1 MNNMDSQKPIVAHVM
16 RGFLKPTETF
26 IGNQIFTLSS
36 FKPIVLCHHR
46 FDGHSYPLD
55 GVTAVTDLLPASWQM
70 IDNFFYRVS
79 RVAIPPVIDALARYA
94 LEHDVQLL
102 HFHYLVDARFFLSLK
117 RKTGLPGVVSGYGY
131 DVSSF
136 PRAYAGYGKLYL
148 RPLFEYMDYFI
159 AMSQD
164 MRKDLVTLGCSPD
177 KIIVH
182 YYGTDTRRFAFPERE
197 YIDKDE
203 VTILA
208 CGALEIKKAQHLIL
222 QALWI
227 MEHQKISSRRFR
239 VKFVGDGPMRPVLE
253 QQVNKYGWQDKVN
266 FLGHVPYRDDRLIE
280 AYRQADIFS
289 LPSITIKGD
298 KEGIPG
304 TIIEAMAAGLPIV
317 STYHAG
323 IPEIIKSSQ
332 DGILVQ
338 EGDVEAMAQAFADL
352 INDVSLREKLGRS
365 AAKRAANELDLQQGT
380 VRLEGIYNRIL
391 GE

>member
-1 MNNMDSQKPIVAHVM
+1 M
-16 RGFLKPTETF
+16 RAFMASTETF
-26 IGNQIFTLSS
+26 IGNQIITLRKYHPVI
-36 FKPIVLCHHR
+36 FCHHR
-46 FDGHSYPLD
+46 IPNVSYSINN
-55 GVTAVTDLLPASWQM
+55 VYCIQELLPQFSRLA
-70 IDNFFYRVS
+70 DNLSYRVARFLPHMS
-79 RVAIPPVIDALARYA
+79 ARVLA
-94 LEHDVQLL
+94 EQIKGESVQLL

-117 RKTGLPGVVSGYGY
+117 RLTQLPSVISVYGY

-136 PRAYAGYGKLYL
+136 PRLFWGYGLCYL
-148 RPLFEYMDYFI
+148 KPVFREMDYFI

-323 IPEIIKSSQ
+323 IPEIIKSGQ
-332 DGILVQ
+332 DGILVE
-338 EGDVEAMAQAFADL
+338 EGDVEAMARAFADL

-365 AAKRAANELDLQQGT
+365 AAKRAVNELDLQQGT
-380 VRLEGIYNRIL
+380 ARLEGIYRRIL